1 MHICIYICVCV
12 CACVHACVCVCVCV
26 RERVPMCAS
35 ACVFVYERERE
46 RKVKKGCPPGPP
58 LRWKKLRYPMLLGSI
73 RRAPK
78 KSVFKCQL
86 RNITERRVI

>member
-1 MHICIYICVCV
+1 MHICIYICVCM
-12 CACVHACVCVCVCV
+12 CVRTRVSVCVCV
-26 RERVPMCAS
+26 RAH
-35 ACVFVYERERE
+35 ACLCTRERE
-46 RKVKKGCPPGPP
+46 RKVKKGCPPAPS
-58 LRWKKLRYPMLLGSI
+58 LRWKNLCYPMLLGSI